1 MEPKTEEVYYTK
13 DWKIKSNG
21 CDLNELFLW
30 KDALNDLFRDLNEID
45 DLSPEKAPSGII
57 HLTLSEKIQETPV
70 EDEFALKACLF
81 GGIGNINYA
90 NQIKCAKELDIN
102 LLISDVTQQEI
113 KPFISPSDYEFIS
126 NKLIFYS
133 VHRNSFVS
141 NSRQSA
147 NKIKFITSSKLSSS
161 TNQRIHN
168 AICGVKNVEHVNL
181 DEIDVQNWLIRSLP
195 DNNTNTLIVDHPF
208 CSFNAILVQY
218 CIESLTHF
226 KYLSKNGL
234 LSPSRIEYQY
244 CRDAYE
250 WFDEVTTN
258 NKISLREKITDI
270 INPKYEKPVYDSSA
284 YVFKKSLI
292 ALLSSID
299 LPNNENNNLT
309 ESNSSSESL
318 IFYKTPLR
326 FLYNHT
332 DNDFGLSETNSILN
346 KNIEIRKKLP
356 RNFINKIFETNLKTL
371 LNVKGYH
378 AWFLTRRLFSEHIE
392 DYILALQEVQKGTN
406 PGETISQIGTLIQ
419 YSFQWYNIDNDE
431 LIKIFSYLSNL
442 SIPIRSKTSILLGLG
457 NLDGF
462 KKLCVRNILTTREK
476 GLAGESILFFLNQN
490 SFKHDIN
497 QQILEQFRVIL
508 NDEIEKRNESLHTFK
523 TLALIEIMEH
533 QESANL
539 DFLLDPKLEANN
551 FVNIGTIFNQIAL
564 FHIFYGSST
573 TPKKLIDKQLS
584 SKSSLSIE
592 RQFGWI
598 AILIILN
605 LETEASKQAIRT
617 VKMIDEGVEFWHYSC
632 DPFFISFYFGIIFKN
647 SKMNSQVNQMEE
659 LMKIFHCGWY
669 DICSNLLENLVP
681 TKKTNNEIE
690 ELASILSKK
699 IPHES
704 VYRKNIR

>member
-1 MEPKTEEVYYTK
+1 MEPKAKDLHYTK
-13 DWKIKSNG
+13 NWKINSNG
-21 CDLNELFLW
+21 CDMIELFLW
-30 KDALNDLFRDLNEID
+30 KDALNDLFRDLNEMHD
-45 DLSPEKAPSGII
+45 VSPEKAPSGII
-57 HLTLSEKIQETPV
+57 HLTLAEKIQETPV
-70 EDEFALKACLF
+70 EDEFAFKACLF

-90 NQIKCAKELDIN
+90 NQIKCAKELGIN
-102 LLISDVTQQEI
+102 ILISDVTHQEI
-113 KPFISPSDYEFIS
+113 KSFISPSDYDFIS
-126 NKLIFYS
+126 AKLILYN
-133 VHRNSFVS
+133 VHRKSLIS
-141 NSRQSA
+141 ERSQSE
-147 NKIKFITSSKLSSS
+147 NKIKFITSSKFSSS
-161 TNQRIHN
+161 TIKSIHN
-168 AICGVKNVEHVNL
+168 AISAVENVEHVNL
-181 DEIDVQNWLIRSLP
+181 DEIDVQDWLIRSLP
-195 DNNTNTLIVDHPF
+195 DNNTQTLIVDHPF
-208 CSFNAILVQY
+208 CSLNAILVQS
-218 CIESLTHF
+218 CTESSTHF

-250 WFDEVTTN
+250 WIDEVITKSRKSTR
-258 NKISLREKITDI
+258 KKITEI
-270 INPKYEKPVYDSSA
+270 INPNNKRPDNDSSE
-284 YVFKKSLI
+284 YIFKQSL
-292 ALLSSID
+292 LKVLSHID
-299 LPNNENNNLT
+299 SSNNANNKLM

-318 IFYKTPLR
+318 IFHKTPLR

-332 DNDFGLSETNSILN
+332 DNDFGLSETNIILDTN
-346 KNIEIRKKLP
+346 EEIREKLP
-356 RNFINKIFETNLKTL
+356 RHFINKIFETNLKTL

-378 AWFLTRRLFSEHIE
+378 AWFLTRRLLSGYID
-392 DYILALQEVQKGTN
+392 DYISALQEVQNGIN

-419 YSFQWYNIDNDE
+419 YGFQWHNIDNNE

-442 SIPIRSKTSILLGLG
+442 SIPIRSKASILLGLG

-462 KKLCVRNILTTREK
+462 KEICVRNIQTTREK

-497 QQILEQFRVIL
+497 QQILEQFRAIL

-523 TLALIEIMEH
+523 SLALIEIMEH

-551 FVNIGTIFNQIAL
+551 YVNIGTIFNQIAL

-617 VKMIDEGVEFWHYSC
+617 VKMIDEEGEFWHYSC

-659 LMKIFHCGWY
+659 LMKIFHCGWN